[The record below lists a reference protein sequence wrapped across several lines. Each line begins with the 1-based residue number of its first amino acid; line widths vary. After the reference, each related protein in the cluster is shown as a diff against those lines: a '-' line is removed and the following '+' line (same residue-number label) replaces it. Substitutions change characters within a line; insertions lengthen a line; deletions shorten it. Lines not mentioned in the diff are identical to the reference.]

1 MKRKK
6 MIDLLSV
13 SFFQRSNSLAPS
25 SQQHNGLRFVST
37 TTTPR
42 MAAQP
47 APKEPNTTDT
57 RLFNKI
63 LVANRGEIAIR
74 VMRTAKRLGIPTVAI
89 YSDADANALHTRF
102 ADEAY
107 NIGPPPSAQSYL
119 RIDAI
124 TDVIRKTGADAVHP
138 GYGFLSENPLFDEA
152 VTAAGAT
159 FVGPPAF
166 AVRAMGDK
174 VESKRFAKEAGVN
187 TIPGYIGVVENA
199 DHAVAVAKEIGY
211 PVMVKASAGGGGKG
225 MRIAYTDK
233 EVVEV
238 FKLCTDEAASAFG
251 DSRMLVEKFIEQPRH
266 IEIQVLGDKHGNVI
280 SLPER
285 ECSIQR
291 RNQKV
296 IEEAPSPVG
305 TVELRTAMGGQ
316 AVALCRAVGYHS
328 AGTCEFMVD
337 KDKNF
342 YFLEMNTRLQVE
354 HPITEAITGI
364 DLVEQMLRVAAG
376 EKLNISQE
384 RAFQITGHAI
394 EARVYAED
402 PARGFLPSIGT
413 LKHYQEPQGPGV
425 RNDSGVGEGSE
436 ISVYYDPMICKLL
449 THAADRQSAL
459 ASMRRALDSYV
470 VRGVQHNIPL
480 LRSVM
485 DVPAFAS
492 GDYSTAFLA
501 ETYPT
506 PEASGPR
513 ALPLSH
519 TQEQELLAVAA
530 AAHVRNEKRVS
541 IPGTFPAEHAFI
553 LAIND
558 EHVPVAI
565 KLASSDFTIT
575 PPSSSSSSE
584 SGGGGEAW
592 EVSLPDRVMT
602 IRFPPPHSYSNYLR
616 LEALLDESKELIL
629 QLIDSK
635 PTSMLLQHCGA
646 QRMIRITRPEVASL
660 FPYMPEP
667 MIEDS
672 SKLIKSPMPGVLVSV
687 MVRVGDD
694 VMPGDEVAVVE
705 AMKMRNVLRAEVEGR
720 VIEVGGKEGSTVAAD
735 EVLVRFE

>member
-1 MKRKK
+1 MKRKS
-6 MIDLLSV
+6 IVDLLSI
-13 SFFQRSNSLAPS
+13 SFSQRNTSLTS
-25 SQQHNGLRFVST
+25 SSLRFVST
-37 TTTPR
+37 TAPR

-47 APKEPNTTDT
+47 APKEPNTNDT

-89 YSDADANALHTRF
+89 YSDVDANALHTRF

-159 FVGPPAF
+159 FVGPPAS

-187 TIPGYIGVVENA
+187 IIPGYIGVVENA

-238 FKLCTDEAASAFG
+238 FKLCTDEAASSFG

-266 IEIQVLGDKHGNVI
+266 IEIQVLGDKHGNII

-305 TVELRTAMGGQ
+305 TVELRTAMGAQ

-376 EKLNISQE
+376 EKLSISQE

-519 TQEQELLAVAA
+519 TQLQELLAVAA

-541 IPGTFPAEHAFI
+541 IPGTFPAEHA
-553 LAIND
+553 LVLTIND
-558 EHVPVAI
+558 EHTPVSLKI
-565 KLASSDFTIT
+565 ASSNFIIT
-575 PPSSSSSSE
+575 PPPSSSSE
-584 SGGGGEAW
+584 TGGGGEAW
-592 EVSLPDRVMT
+592 EVSLPNRVIT
-602 IRFPPPHSYSNYLR
+602 IRFPPPHPQSNYLR

-629 QLIDSK
+629 QLLDSK

-646 QRMIRITRPEVASL
+646 QRMIRITRPEVAPL
-660 FPYMPEP
+660 FQYMPAP

-687 MVRVGDD
+687 MVKVGDD
-694 VMPGDEVAVVE
+694 VMPGDEVVVVE
-705 AMKMRNVLRAEVEGR
+705 AMKMRNVLRTEVAGR
-720 VIEVGGKEGSTVAAD
+720 VVEVGGKEGCTVATD